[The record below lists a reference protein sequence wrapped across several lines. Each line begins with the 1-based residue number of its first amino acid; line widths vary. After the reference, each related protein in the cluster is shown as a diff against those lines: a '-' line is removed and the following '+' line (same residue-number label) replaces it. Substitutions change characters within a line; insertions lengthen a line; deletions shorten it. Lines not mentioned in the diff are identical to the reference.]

1 MAKKSFLVKTVL
13 MSMLTAVTFS
23 FTSCQDDI
31 LDPDMAPQTEKA
43 MTRVV
48 YDSNY
53 NLNDHAVKIDGTP
66 CEAFNR
72 QDWRGEGAVFI
83 FTGNQEAKTFEV
95 TDESGN
101 PSKQG
106 YQLVNMPWTN
116 NSCTSYIPQSVID
129 DLQGDPEWK
138 LVMMQCGN
146 EGTRNGNYLGFYHKY
161 RGILRI
167 MTYLKPGK
175 INKTNYLWGYS
186 LGDKL
191 AAHSVF
197 GYALPKDKVGMVEN
211 SKRVLN
217 MSDRLSKTV
226 TPMMNKTA
234 WSNPN
239 GSIQPNEGWWSF
251 DIDLSVYNP
260 GADATKTAASD
271 VMMSLNPLGYSV
283 SDYEFSSALKA
294 VAGGNIKMEQYQSS
308 SDGEVAGAILK
319 GLDVIGKAA
328 DFVGKCAEGKVAE
341 AISSGVDLAKTG
353 CEIAGLG
360 SEQKGYEGDIHL
372 DMSGKITT
380 SGQSSTG
387 AIFDEMPA
395 ASLKIGCFDFKDNTF
410 GQGVWNLE
418 TAPVVY
424 CTDAETNWRS
434 QWVEKCEEKDVYNQ
448 EIERSHTQIFGPVE
462 SPFGG
467 LYDANAGSAG
477 GKKSEKPWHGLVCFF
492 DPSSVKVSLNP
503 QVFKDSEIRTAQV
516 TAVCGVRKGTSFS
529 RYDQY
534 RTAQKLK
541 SAKHRIN
548 TNTYQFT
555 NRPTSD
561 APFNAYGRGV
571 HQFSADPVDGWEVGC
586 IGGGDDDYLI
596 EPVGLRAQ
604 SNDYWNDYY
613 LPTYEVTV
621 SVKIKLDN
629 GKTIVLSRAY
639 LPEIKDMGAMQVE
652 NYYNQLKD
660 RKIGMPGHYVENLY
674 NEQVA
679 RIGQLNHWIR
689 TTLIATGG
697 TARYT
702 SSLYEDNEWYRETN
716 LDHPLCSFSRLIDG
730 DKESKWASHK
740 SNRYILGVFGDHT
753 KTVEKNCDHHCWFAE
768 FKTYGK
774 MKAKSFTLTSSN
786 TGDNKKPRSVRFFA
800 RNDNQGEWVQLYY
813 QNNIQM
819 PSGQNTE
826 MTFVI
831 PSPGYYNTYRFEVVD
846 NWGGDWL
853 DLNEL
858 TLNWAE

>member
-1 MAKKSFLVKTVL
+1 MKKNSFLVKTVL
-13 MSMLTAVTFS
+13 MSMLTAATFTG
-23 FTSCQDDI
+23 FTSCSDE
-31 LDPDMAPQTEKA
+31 LDMAPQTEKA

-48 YDSNY
+48 YDSDY
-53 NLNDHAVKIDGTP
+53 NLNDHEVEINGTP
-66 CEAFNR
+66 CKAFNR

-83 FTGNQEAKTFEV
+83 FTGNQEAKTFKV

-106 YQLVNMPWTN
+106 YQLVNLPWTTS
-116 NSCTSYIPQSVID
+116 SCTSYIPQSVID
-129 DLQGDPEWK
+129 DLKEDPEWK

-239 GSIQPNEGWWSF
+239 GSIQPYEGWWSF

-271 VMMSLNPLGYSV
+271 VMMSLNPLGYEQ
-283 SDYEFSSALKA
+283 SDYDFSSALKA
-294 VAGGNIKMEQYQSS
+294 VADGNIKMEEYQSS

-353 CEIAGLG
+353 CEIAGIG

-395 ASLKIGCFDFKDNTF
+395 ASLKIGSFDFKDNTF

-434 QWVEKCEEKDVYNQ
+434 QWVEEYTNQHKNQYYN
-448 EIERSHTQIFGPVE
+448 TQIFGPVE

-467 LYDANAGSAG
+467 FYDANAGSAG
-477 GKKSEKPWHGLVCFF
+477 GEKSGKPWHGLVCFF

-503 QVFKDSEIRTAQV
+503 QVFTADEINSAQV

-541 SAKHRIN
+541 SAKHHIN

-555 NRPTSD
+555 NRPISD

-596 EPVGLRAQ
+596 EPVALRAQ
-604 SNDYWNDYY
+604 SNDYWNNYY

-621 SVKIKLDN
+621 TVKIKLDS

-639 LPEIKDMGAMQVE
+639 LPEIKDIDAMQVE

-660 RKIGMPGHYVENLY
+660 RKIGMPGHYVENLF

-679 RIGQLNHWIR
+679 HIGKLNHWIR
-689 TTLIATGG
+689 TTLIATTGSP
-697 TARYT
+697 RYT
-702 SSLYEDNEWYRETN
+702 ATMYEDDKWYTTDTNE
-716 LDHPLCSFSRLIDG
+716 DHPLCSFSRLIDG
-730 DKESKWASHK
+730 DKNTKWASHE
-740 SNRYILGVFGDHT
+740 SNRNNKPFLTEYTL
-753 KTVEKNCDHHCWFAE
+753 TVAKGMDHHCWFAE

-774 MKAKSFTLTSSN
+774 MKAKSFTLTSSD
-786 TGDNKKPRSVRFFA
+786 TGENKKPRDIRLFA
-800 RNDNQGEWVQLYY
+800 RNDNQGEWIEIYMQDG
-813 QNNIQM
+813 ITM
-819 PSGQNTE
+819 PSGPKTE
-826 MTFVI
+826 MTFNI
-831 PSPGYYNTYRFEVVD
+831 PSDKQGYYNTYRFEVGA
-846 NWGGDWL
+846 NWGGDFL

-858 TLNWAE
+858 TMNWAE